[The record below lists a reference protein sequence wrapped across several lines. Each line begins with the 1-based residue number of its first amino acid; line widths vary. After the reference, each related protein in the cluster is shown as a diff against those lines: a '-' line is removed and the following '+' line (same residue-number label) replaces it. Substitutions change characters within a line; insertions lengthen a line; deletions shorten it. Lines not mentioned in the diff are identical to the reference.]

1 MYSPIVLT
9 CFNRPYH
16 TLKTLEAL
24 SKNPEALHSEL
35 FIFIDGPR
43 NDKEKHL
50 VDAVEQIVISFKDYF
65 KSQNIE
71 RSPKNLSCD
80 VGLRLAVTKILS
92 KYEDIIILEDDDMPS
107 EFFLAYMNNALKKY
121 KLVKNIWHINGF
133 NYPINSKSKTDCFF
147 TRLMCT
153 WGWATWRD
161 RWNKFINDPL
171 SQDYLYIKSRFDK
184 KMIKAIDFGI
194 KNGFFWYLID
204 ANISGQINNSYEIC
218 WYTYIFLNKGLCL
231 TPKVSLIN
239 NIGLD
244 GSGLHCGA
252 VADDNKFNGEFIYS
266 KKVNTFP
273 EEPIEDKYSFELLA
287 KYFKKRKNLF
297 FRIKFKINSLMVNIL
312 KRL

>member
-92 KYEDIIILEDDDMPS
+92 KYEVLFM
-107 EFFLAYMNNALKKY
+107 
-121 KLVKNIWHINGF
+121 
-133 NYPINSKSKTDCFF
+133 
-147 TRLMCT
+147 
-153 WGWATWRD
+153 
-161 RWNKFINDPL
+161 
-171 SQDYLYIKSRFDK
+171 
-184 KMIKAIDFGI
+184 
-194 KNGFFWYLID
+194 
-204 ANISGQINNSYEIC
+204 
-218 WYTYIFLNKGLCL
+218 
-231 TPKVSLIN
+231 
-239 NIGLD
+239 
-244 GSGLHCGA
+244 
-252 VADDNKFNGEFIYS
+252 
-266 KKVNTFP
+266 
-273 EEPIEDKYSFELLA
+273 
-287 KYFKKRKNLF
+287 YFKVL
-297 FRIKFKINSLMVNIL
+297 
-312 KRL
+312 